1 MYLEERIRN
10 IEERISQLE
19 IGHGSARPSDE
30 IIERIDGLEEK
41 GTRLSK
47 RTQSLESR
55 LEELGRGD
63 SNSALSERIDQCETT
78 CHDLLTTDDNL
89 RERCESSERRLAA
102 LTKQLDGLLEQLA
115 ELDGKH
121 SRPDSSGLE
130 SRLRHLEGEMHDLRG
145 LRELR
150 GMRTEIQERMVE
162 FERAIAKSR
171 SRIDEMDDVLEGMK
185 GRSTSSSFDIS
196 PFQSRLGAIETSF
209 DSVRQMG
216 GKLDTL
222 AIEMRRRLD
231 EVTGRIDRTDVQGRE
246 FDQRLAMIDREA
258 IPARVR
264 TIEERVSGQDTSSR
278 AGGLGSR
285 MDLMERESNDL
296 KREVSWL
303 RDRPTGVRF
312 DQWARVLAGGGL
324 AASLLAL
331 ALWVWPRSVVTA
343 ERFVLV
349 DRNEREL
356 GEWGSN
362 EHGACLELQDRGGQ
376 RRLFLAATGTGSMLS
391 MSDDTGTQRTQVT
404 AEPRNGT
411 GILVLDPAG
420 QRRMW
425 MGLQENQPAL
435 FMLDPEGAVRGSMSI
450 ESTGPEI
457 GLFEKNSE
465 PSVRLL
471 TGQTDNGLRVYD
483 RGGRMRVGVGMCVDG
498 ATVNLFDP
506 KEQRRVVLSSN
517 LGSAALAFLG
527 KDEIQ
532 RTTLGMT
539 EKDESILN
547 LHDNDGRQRIL
558 LIASQEDAKVEVLDR
573 DTNVLGTV
581 GRQ

>member
-1 MYLEERIRN
+1 MYLEERIKS
-10 IEERISQLE
+10 IEERISALE
-19 IGHGSARPSDE
+19 VGGGSNHHDE
-30 IIERIDGLEEK
+30 IRERLLGLEEK

-47 RTQSLESR
+47 RTQSIESR

-63 SNSALSERIDQCETT
+63 SSAALAERIDQCETT
-78 CHDLLTTDDNL
+78 CHDLLSTDDSL
-89 RERCESSERRLAA
+89 RDRCESTDRRLSA
-102 LTKQLDGLLEQLA
+102 LTKQLDSLLEQVA

-121 SRPDSSGLE
+121 SRTDNSGLE
-130 SRLRHLEGEMHDLRG
+130 SRLRHLEGEMHDLRS

-150 GMRTEIQERMVE
+150 GIRTEVQERLVE

-171 SRIDEMDDVLEGMK
+171 SRIDEMDDALEGLR

-216 GKLDTL
+216 TKLDSLTQ
-222 AIEMRRRLD
+222 EMRRRLED
-231 EVTGRIDRTDVQGRE
+231 LTGRIDRSDMSTRE
-246 FDQRLAMIDREA
+246 LDQRLAMLDRELL
-258 IPARVR
+258 PGRVR
-264 TIEERVSGQDTSSR
+264 TMEERLSGQDPAQRTN
-278 AGGLGSR
+278 GLGTR
-285 MDLMERESNDL
+285 VDLIEREAGDL
-296 KREVSWL
+296 KREVTWL

-312 DQWARVLAGGGL
+312 DQWARVLGSGAL
-324 AASLLAL
+324 AASVLAL
-331 ALWVWPRSVVTA
+331 ALWVWPKSVVTA

-349 DRNEREL
+349 DRNEREI
-356 GEWGSN
+356 GELASN
-362 EHGACLELQDRGGQ
+362 EHGACLELQDRAGQ

-391 MSDDTGTQRTQVT
+391 MSDDTGASRTQVT
-404 AEPRNGT
+404 AEPRGGT
-411 GILVLDPAG
+411 GLLVLDPAG

-425 MGLQENQPAL
+425 LGVQENQPAL
-435 FMLDPEGAVRGSMSI
+435 YMLDPEGDVRGSMSI

-471 TGQTDNGLRVYD
+471 TGQVDNGLRVYD
-483 RGGRMRVGVGMCVDG
+483 QTGRLRVGVGMAVNG

-506 KEQRRVVLSSN
+506 AEKRRVVLSSSM
-517 LGSAALAFLG
+517 GSAALAFLG

-547 LHDNDGRQRIL
+547 LHDNDGRQRVL
-558 LIASQEDAKVEVLDR
+558 LIASEQDAKLEVLDR
-573 DTNVLGTV
+573 DTNVIGTV

>member
-1 MYLEERIRN
+1 MYLEERIRT
-10 IEERISQLE
+10 IEERIAQLE
-19 IGHGSARPSDE
+19 LGHGSVKQDDE
-30 IIERIDGLEEK
+30 IRERLAGLEEK

-47 RTQSLESR
+47 RAQSIEAR

-63 SNSALSERIDQCETT
+63 LSSALAERIDQCETT
-78 CHDLLTTDDNL
+78 CHDLLTTDDTL
-89 RERCESSERRLAA
+89 RDRCDSTDRRLAA
-102 LTKQLDGLLEQLA
+102 LNKQLDGMLEQLA
-115 ELDGKH
+115 EFDGKNNR
-121 SRPDSSGLE
+121 SDTTGLE
-130 SRLRHLEGEMHDLRG
+130 ARLRHLEGEMHDLRS

-162 FERAIAKSR
+162 FERAVAKSR
-171 SRIDEMDDVLEGMK
+171 SRIDEMDDVIEGLK
-185 GRSTSSSFDIS
+185 GRSSGGAVDFS

-209 DSVRQMG
+209 DSVRQQG
-216 GKLDTL
+216 SKLDTL
-222 AIEMRRRLD
+222 AVEMRRRL
-231 EVTGRIDRTDVQGRE
+231 EELTNRIDRTDLASRE
-246 FDQRLAMIDREA
+246 LDQRVSVIDRESL
-258 IPARVR
+258 PSRVR
-264 TIEERVSGQDTSSR
+264 SVEERLIGNDPNHRTS
-278 AGGLGSR
+278 ALGTR
-285 MDLMERESNDL
+285 VDLVEREASDL
-296 KREVSWL
+296 KREVNWL

-324 AASLLAL
+324 AASVLAL
-331 ALWVWPRSVVTA
+331 ALWMWPRSVVTA

-356 GEWGSN
+356 GEWASN

-420 QRRMW
+420 QKRMW

-435 FMLDPEGAVRGSMSI
+435 FMLDPEGDVRGSMSI

-483 RGGRMRVGVGMCVDG
+483 RGGRLRVGVGMCVDG

-517 LGSAALAFLG
+517 IGSAALAFLG
-527 KDEIQ
+527 KDEMQ

-539 EKDESILN
+539 DKDESILN

-558 LIASQEDAKVEVLDR
+558 LIASQDDAKVEVLDR

>member
-1 MYLEERIRN
+1 MYLEERIKS
-10 IEERISQLE
+10 IEDRISQLE
-19 IGHGSARPSDE
+19 LGRGSSLDDDLR
-30 IIERIDGLEEK
+30 ERLDGLEEK
-41 GTRLSK
+41 GTRLAK

-63 SNSALSERIDQCETT
+63 SSAALGERIDQCETT
-78 CHDLLTTDDNL
+78 CHDLLTTDDSL
-89 RERCESSERRLAA
+89 RDRCDATDRRLTA
-102 LTKQLDGLLEQLA
+102 LHKQFDGMLEQLA

-121 SRPDSSGLE
+121 GRPDTNGLE
-130 SRLRHLEGEMHDLRG
+130 SRIRHVESEIHDLRS

-150 GMRTEIQERMVE
+150 GMRTEVQERLVE

-171 SRIDEMDDVLEGMK
+171 SRIDEMDDALEGLK
-185 GRSTSSSFDIS
+185 GRSSGTVDFS

-209 DSVRQMG
+209 DGVRQMG
-216 GKLDTL
+216 SKLDTL
-222 AIEMRRRLD
+222 AHEIRRRLEELTGRLD
-231 EVTGRIDRTDVQGRE
+231 RSDVTGRE
-246 FDQRLAMIDREA
+246 LDQRLAMLDRELL
-258 IPARVR
+258 PSRLRSV
-264 TIEERVSGQDTSSR
+264 EERLSTQDSAQR
-278 AGGLGSR
+278 AGTLTNR
-285 MDLMERESNDL
+285 VELMEREANDI
-296 KREVSWL
+296 KREVNWL

-312 DQWARVLAGGGL
+312 DQWARVLGTGGL
-324 AASLLAL
+324 AASFLAL
-331 ALWVWPRSVVTA
+331 ALWIWPRSVVTA

-356 GEWGSN
+356 GELASN
-362 EHGACLELQDRGGQ
+362 EHGACLELQDRAGQ

-391 MSDDTGTQRTQVT
+391 MSDETGTQRTQVT

-411 GILVLDPAG
+411 GLLVLDPAG

-425 MGLQENQPAL
+425 LGMQENQPAL
-435 FMLDPEGAVRGSMSI
+435 YMLDPEGDVRGSMSI

-457 GLFEKNSE
+457 GLYEKSNE

-483 RGGRMRVGVGMCVDG
+483 QGGRLRVGVGMCVDG

-517 LGSAALAFLG
+517 IGSAALAFLG

-558 LIASQEDAKVEVLDR
+558 LIASQQDAKVEVLDR

-581 GRQ
+581 GRP